1 MSGLIPTKWGD
12 VLIVVTFE
20 SPMYT
25 VGAVS
30 ADGQQDP
37 EFNYCI
43 VHGQAAGFKAAKA
56 LVAPGHQIYLKNA
69 DTGIWMELGVDAVA
83 ERSWGE
89 TAVPVRRLP

>member
-1 MSGLIPTKWGD
+1 MCGQIPTKWGD

-30 ADGQQDP
+30 TDGQQDP
-37 EFNYCI
+37 EMNYRI
-43 VHGQAAGFKAAKA
+43 VHGQAAGFRAARS
-56 LVAPGHQIYLKNA
+56 LMVPGHRIYLKNS
-69 DTGIWMELGVDAVA
+69 DTGMWLEVAVDASVD
-83 ERSWGE
+83 SLPDD